1 MPMKLLMIAAE
12 FGNADRAAD
21 EMHFFDHARRYL
33 PRDRTRDALDA
44 GAQYRRE
51 IDVASPLAPFGFLDR
66 DAQRTS
72 ENEVEVVATARR
84 VAQRHNLA
92 ILHDADARRSA
103 ANVHDGAVANVH
115 EGLRGGDFINQ
126 TAASDAG
133 IL

>member
-12 FGNADRAAD
+12 SGTRTAPPTRCTFSI
-21 EMHFFDHARRYL
+21 MSRRYL

-126 TAASDAG
+126 TTASDAG